1 MELIGAVLSLV
12 VLLVS
17 LNALLKCAAELKK
30 IREHL
35 DRMSPEVLTHLKT
48 ARRSASASPSSP
60 S

>member
-12 VLLVS
+12 VFLVS

-35 DRMSPEVLTHLKT
+35 DKLTPEALLSLKT
-48 ARRSASASPSSP
+48 ARRNGGSTSA
-60 S
+60 

>member
-12 VLLVS
+12 ILLVS

-48 ARRSASASPSSP
+48 ARRNGATSA
-60 S
+60 